1 MKIVI
6 INKEENELMS
16 KFKRFLSSFL
26 VLTMVL
32 GMFSML
38 GGIFTV
44 DASAATFTPY
54 TTKIKTYSDLL
65 AAHGYTEESGKQI
78 AGTKGTGGFLYIGVD
93 FVESDG
99 KATDHVVKPGDEL
112 TIRYYVKSSFYLGA
126 GRMDLLFD
134 RHVFDITNGGVTD
147 PKPITNKGDDVK
159 TETTKYGVT
168 TTSNGSLKAL
178 VASATSL
185 TTYNPNYYEGE
196 EAPAT
201 EPRFTL
207 TSYYATNAGKYLNYQ
222 NGKYT
227 SAIFQTEEDI
237 NFAKQ
242 IDFLWLGFQTNAGTP
257 ETYLL
262 NKDNYVF
269 EWTIKVRDDAEV
281 GSIGKVF
288 LPDRAL
294 KKNNSSAPA
303 NSMAIATSQ
312 VASTKA
318 KSIEKA
324 DSPWG
329 SATLDIEEMQH
340 TFYISADGTY
350 GGGGSTTA
358 SHTVTFMNGSTQYG
372 SPITVEENATFN
384 APETDPAPEA
394 GFTFAGW
401 ATTQGGTPV
410 TFPQTM
416 GTSDLTYYAVFNPIA
431 SHTATFMDGSDVH
444 DTQTVLE
451 GNNIPK
457 PADPVKTGYNFLGWA
472 TTSNATV
479 ADVSLPTKMGTSDV
493 TYYAVYSAK
502 SYTVTFMNGS
512 DLHGTGSVNY
522 NGAYTLPSTNP
533 SKTGYSF
540 EKWVD
545 GSGNA
550 IPATHTV
557 DGNVT
562 YYASFKANTYK
573 ANFYKDAAKTD
584 LYKSVDAVFGQD
596 IDRPEDPPKDGYTFK
611 GWSIDGTNVI
621 TSLGKMDTE
630 GKDFI
635 AVFEAKG
642 FVVKFYDGETYIDEV
657 SGTAERPVQ
666 AIADP
671 TPASGYTF
679 AGWTYDKANTQ
690 PVSWPLT
697 ASATVYAKWTP
708 NNYYITFY
716 DINGYDGEILKEG
729 NQTYGT
735 AISLPEP
742 PAVTGMEFYRWEDA
756 DGNPVPATVPAK
768 NAEYF
773 AKYRTAKITV
783 NFESNGTTKPVEG
796 AVGSAINP
804 PAAASKTGYTF
815 KHWVVKGTT
824 TPVDFSNGNVK
835 FSTAVTYEAVYEVNT
850 YSVKYYV
857 DSELKHTETYDYGA
871 TITPWTYKETGKA
884 DISSWNGFPE
894 DMKMPANNLDVY
906 ASSTTNTYYVTFTV
920 NGEEYRKVPFNY
932 GATIV
937 APTDYT
943 YDSNKYAFSGWTLPA
958 PNTMPARDITLN
970 ATLTEKKYTITYYI
984 NDTVYGEPQSYK
996 YDEVINL
1003 LAAPSEADLPAGYE
1017 FLNWD
1022 CTYTKMP
1029 AMNLEVHA
1037 NLSAIDYTV
1046 TFAHYNADTDP
1057 FRVLTEKH
1065 YDDVIDSTPDA
1076 TREGYHFDGWKID
1089 GQGQFV
1095 TFPYKVRGN
1104 VTFVPC
1110 YTANGYTITYKIDG
1124 EQYGNVESKNF
1135 GESITLL
1142 SEPSKTGYTFSG
1154 WTIKVNGTEVDSLP
1168 ATMPAANI
1176 EITGSYTVNQYP
1188 AVFNAGDGAFTGENT
1203 ISEDGKTIT
1212 VMTDYGTIPVCPE
1225 TPTRAGYAFTGW
1237 TPTRVSMTE
1246 AGATYTATYSA
1257 GAANYTVNTYVMGTD
1272 GIYPETPSSSVT
1284 KSATAGQVVN
1294 AEYSISAGFE
1304 LDSDHKDAY
1313 ISGAVSGDGNTV
1325 FSVYIARKQY
1335 SFKLTADGDNYVDAT
1350 YYYDQAIPTVEDPE
1364 KTGSTFSKWST
1375 DIPAKMPAKDFT
1387 ATAVFTANT
1396 YTITINTDGGNYIPN
1411 ISGNYGD
1418 RVTKPSD
1425 PTKTGYSFAGW
1436 DKAFPT
1442 TMPAENMTI
1451 TAKWNVNQYTI
1462 TFVTGEGASQV
1473 SSITKDY
1480 GASITEPGDPTK
1492 TGYKFNGWDKVIPET
1507 MPAYDMTITAKWTV
1521 ETYKAKF
1528 VIDGKTTEVSTEFGK
1543 VPVAPDTA
1551 KLGYTF
1557 KGWVEGDLIPMPA
1570 KDVTYTAKYEPKT
1583 YNAVFDANN
1592 GSWADGTSKNVP
1604 TVFDTAIVE
1613 PETDPTR
1620 PNFTFLGWS
1629 TDGKTVLGNL
1639 GNMTTEGITFLAV
1652 WKQDLGTCVVQ
1663 EVTRVT
1669 QEVYGRQTA
1678 NYEIKVN
1685 GSPIKIEI
1693 TDDDRTFYWQYDR
1706 NDDFVGENEPETT
1719 GIYSIKAYNAAGQ
1732 EVALGSTSTAYEIWG
1747 IRAVLTEGTYKVR
1760 AKVTHSED
1768 SWETVIGAYEYTLS
1782 YDKEPID
1789 PKDFANAA
1797 ASATTVTR
1805 GDYITFT
1812 LTTSQ
1817 KVNRV
1822 RLAKTEADGTLTT
1835 IAYAKEVAVDNCTV
1849 TDNSDDTRTWVIKVR
1864 FSYPGNEEE
1873 KTEAW
1878 KFQYRK
1884 VDGTSWI
1891 DSNYSYNIKITKYKE
1906 VQSPVAGKDPYSVI
1920 SVTAPEGVKKGGYGE
1935 FTVVTTNDVT
1945 RVRLTV
1951 NGKAS
1956 TYLKTSSPSNVK
1968 GCVDNGDGTLTWT
1981 IRCRLNASGNLDV
1994 SAQARGNKWSTAVST
2009 TCTVA

>member
-1 MKIVI
+1 
-6 INKEENELMS
+6 MS

-26 VLTMVL
+26 VLTMVF

-38 GGIFTV
+38 SGVFAL
-44 DASAATFTPY
+44 DASAAAFVPY
-54 TTKIKTYSDLL
+54 ATDIKTYAELEEENPKGFFYY
-65 AAHGYTEESGKQI
+65 AAEFYEPD
-78 AGTKGTGGFLYIGVD
+78 GTP
-93 FVESDG
+93 
-99 KATDHVVKPGDEL
+99 TDHVIKPGDEL
-112 TIRYYVKSSFYLGA
+112 TVKYYVKSSFWLTG
-126 GRMDLLFD
+126 GQFDQLFD
-134 RHVFDITNGGVTD
+134 RHVFDITNGGKKTGARA
-147 PKPITNKGDDVK
+147 PKPITEEDGGIYFYNEGQLDNNNSSGYPVLQVIKDLNEAELANPDYEVSLDDGGDGEGGLQPAINVQTKYISFGSEYLYYDKQKGTYKSRVFDLP
-159 TETTKYGVT
+159 ETTDSDYD
-168 TTSNGSLKAL
+168 S
-178 VASATSL
+178 
-185 TTYNPNYYEGE
+185 
-196 EAPAT
+196 
-201 EPRFTL
+201 TL
-207 TSYYATNAGKYLNYQ
+207 KYLSQLDILIFKLAVHSDITMACQYRYTLD
-222 NGKYT
+222 KYLFSIT
-227 SAIFQTEEDI
+227 
-237 NFAKQ
+237 
-242 IDFLWLGFQTNAGTP
+242 
-257 ETYLL
+257 
-262 NKDNYVF
+262 V
-269 EWTIKVRDDAEV
+269 KVKDDAPL
-281 GSIGKVF
+281 GSTKVF
-288 LPDRAL
+288 LPDNASYL
-294 KKNNSSAPA
+294 VNPDSSVK
-303 NSMAIATSQ
+303 MYIAGEPDFDNLIFDTGGE
-312 VASTKA
+312 V
-318 KSIEKA
+318 
-324 DSPWG
+324 WG
-329 SATLDIEEMQH
+329 SDAAAVKVTTDMVIFDLNQEFMV
-340 TFYISADGTY
+340 TADGTY
-350 GGGGSTTA
+350 DGGSTTA

-372 SPITVEENATFN
+372 SPLTVEEGSTFN
-384 APETDPAPEA
+384 APETAPTPEA

-416 GTSDLTYYAVFNPIA
+416 GTSDITYYAVFNAIA
-431 SHTATFMDGSDVH
+431 SHTATFMDGSAVH

-451 GNNIPK
+451 GNNIAK
-457 PADPVKTGYNFLGWA
+457 PADPSKTGYNFLGWA

-479 ADVSLPTKMGTSDV
+479 ANVTLPTKMGTSDV

-512 DLHGTGSVNY
+512 SLHSTGSVNY

-584 LYKSVDAVFGQD
+584 LYNSVDVVFGQD
-596 IDRPEDPPKDGYTFK
+596 IAKPADPSKDGYTFK
-611 GWSIDGTNVI
+611 GWSTDGTNVI
-621 TSLGKMDTE
+621 SSLGKMDTE

-635 AVFEAKG
+635 AVFDAKG
-642 FVVKFYDGETYIDEV
+642 FVVKFYDGETYLDEV

-666 AIADP
+666 AIANP
-671 TPASGYTF
+671 TPAEGYTF

-690 PVSWPLT
+690 PVTWPLT

-708 NNYYITFY
+708 KEIFLDFY
-716 DINGYDGEILKEG
+716 DKDGEYIDG
-729 NQTYGT
+729 GDQTFGT
-735 AISLPEP
+735 DISFPEYP
-742 PAVTGMEFYRWEDA
+742 DVPGMEFAGWVDSSGEPA
-756 DGNPVPATVPAK
+756 PEKVPAEATS
-768 NAEYF
+768 YF
-773 AKYRTAKITV
+773 ATYRVATITV
-783 NFESNGTTKPVEG
+783 NFESNGTTTPVTG
-796 AVGSAINP
+796 AAGSAINP

-857 DSELKHTETYDYGA
+857 DSELKHTDSYAYGA
-871 TITPWTYKETGKA
+871 TITPWTYTPDAG
-884 DISSWNGFPE
+884 ISVSDWTGFPE
-894 DMKMPANNLDVY
+894 DMKMPAQDLAIY
-906 ASSTTNTYYVTFTV
+906 ATTGTNTYYVTFTV

-932 GATIV
+932 GAAIV

-943 YDSNKYAFSGWTLPA
+943 YDSNKYAFSGWTLPD

-970 ATLTEKKYTITYYI
+970 ATLTEKEYTITYYI

-996 YDEVINL
+996 YDEVISL
-1003 LAAPSEADLPAGYE
+1003 LAAPSEADLPAGYA

-1029 AMNLEVHA
+1029 AENLEVHA

-1046 TFAHYNADTDP
+1046 TFAHYNADAAP
-1057 FRVLTEKH
+1057 FQVLTQKH
-1065 YDDVIDSTPDA
+1065 YDDVITSAPDA

-1095 TFPYKVRGN
+1095 TFPYKVTGN

-1124 EQYGNVESKNF
+1124 EQYGDVESKNF
-1135 GESITLL
+1135 GESITLR

-1154 WTIKVNGTEVDSLP
+1154 WTIKVDGVEVDSLP

-1188 AVFNAGDGAFTGENT
+1188 AVFKAGDGAFTDENT
-1203 ISEDGKTIT
+1203 ISENGKIT
-1212 VMTDYGTIPVCPE
+1212 VMTNYGAVPVCPE

-1237 TPTRVSMTE
+1237 DPNPVPMTE

-1257 GAANYTVNTYVMGTD
+1257 GAVNYTVNTYVMGTD
-1272 GIYPETPSSSVT
+1272 GIYPATPTSSVT

-1304 LDSDHKDAY
+1304 LDSDHENAY

-1335 SFKLTADGDNYVDAT
+1335 SFKLMSDGAEYKNET
-1350 YYYDQAIPTVEDPE
+1350 YYYDQAIPAVTDPE

-1375 DIPAKMPAKDFT
+1375 EIPAKMPAKDFT

-1396 YTITINTDGGNYIPN
+1396 YTITIDTDGGNYIPS
-1411 ISGNYGD
+1411 ISGYYGD

-1436 DKAFPT
+1436 DTAFPA

-1451 TAKWNVNQYTI
+1451 TATWTVKQYTI
-1462 TFVTGEGASQV
+1462 TFVTGDGASQV
-1473 SSITKDY
+1473 PAITKDY
-1480 GASITEPGDPTK
+1480 GASITEPDEPTK
-1492 TGYKFNGWDKVIPET
+1492 TGYKFNGWDKVIPAT

-1528 VIDGKTTEVSTEFGK
+1528 IIDGKTTEVPTEFGK

-1570 KDVTYTAKYEPKT
+1570 NDVTYTAKYEPKT

-1604 TVFDTAIVE
+1604 TVFDTAIVK
-1613 PETDPTR
+1613 PETDPIR
-1620 PNFTFLGWS
+1620 PNFAFLGWS
-1629 TDGKTVLGNL
+1629 TDGKTVLETL

-1652 WKQDLGTCVVQ
+1652 WKQDLGTCAVQ

-1693 TDDDRTFYWQYDR
+1693 TDDGRTFYWQYDR

-1760 AKVTHSED
+1760 AKITHSEN
-1768 SWETVIGAYEYTLS
+1768 SWESVDGAYEYTLS

-1849 TDNSDDTRTWVIKVR
+1849 TDNNDGTRTWVIKVR

-1873 KTEAW
+1873 KIETW

-1906 VQSPVAGKDPYSVI
+1906 VQSPVEGKDPYSVI
-1920 SVTAPEGVKKGGYGE
+1920 SITAPEGVKKGEYGE
-1935 FTVVTTNDVT
+1935 FVVVTTNDAT

-1951 NGKAS
+1951 NGKS
-1956 TYLKTSSPSNVK
+1956 TSYLTSSKNVVS
-1968 GCVDNGDGTLTWT
+1968 CVAGESGKLVWT
-1981 IRCRLNASGNLDV
+1981 IKYKLNTSGNLDV
-1994 SAQARGNKWSTAVST
+1994 SAQARGNNWSTAVST